1 MFTTSDALPRALP
14 QVGGAPFSG
23 AFKAIADTGTSLLAL
38 PKADLGILIAKLP
51 GVKELPGTGE
61 YLIPDC
67 TKVGGGGGQPPTPP
81 PPCIAGRGASSASC
95 PRDGSRS
102 LTTRDLF
109 KFRVNI

>member
-1 MFTTSDALPRALP
+1 MFTTTDALPRALP

-38 PKADLGILIAKLP
+38 PKADLATLIAKLP

-81 PPCIAGRGASSASC
+81 LVSPVGELPQPLVPWMEAAPSPPVIYSNSE
-95 PRDGSRS
+95 
-102 LTTRDLF
+102 
-109 KFRVNI
+109 